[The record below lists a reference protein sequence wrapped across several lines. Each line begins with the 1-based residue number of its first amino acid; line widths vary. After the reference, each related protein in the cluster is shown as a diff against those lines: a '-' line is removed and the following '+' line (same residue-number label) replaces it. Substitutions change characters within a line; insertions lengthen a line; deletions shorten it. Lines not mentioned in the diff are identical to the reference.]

1 MTMSSRVEPAKDPQW
16 SWKVWTEKNQGKR
29 VEGLPNDL
37 LTLVRGKKP
46 AEWPAADV
54 KRLQDWWFENEYQG
68 ARSLVEGVRAQKLKL
83 ESQKKTLDAAIPAT
97 LVMAD
102 MPQERDS
109 FIMIRGQYD
118 KPGDK
123 VGRGTP
129 AFLPKLPQQDHYTRL
144 DLANWLVSPEHPLT
158 ARVAVNRFWQQFFG
172 TGLVKTSGDFGS
184 QGEPPSHPE
193 LLDWLAVN
201 FRESGWDVKAL
212 VKLIVTSATYRQNSR
227 VEPAVL
233 ARDPEN
239 RLLARGAR
247 FRLDAEVLRDNA
259 LFTSGLLVPTIGGK
273 GVRPYQP
280 PNIWEPVGFGG
291 SNTRNYVQDHGE
303 ALYRRT
309 LYTFFK
315 RTAPPPAFT
324 TFDAPNREQFCT
336 RRERSNTPLQALQ
349 LMNDIQHFEA
359 ARNFAQR
366 MVLEGGATAPERITW
381 AWRVVTSRKPSAVE
395 LAVVQEALQQHLT
408 KYRSHPE
415 AAKEAVSYGESKR
428 NESLDAAEVAAYTLI
443 ANLLLN
449 LDETVT
455 KN

>member
-1 MTMSSRVEPAKDPQW
+1 
-16 SWKVWTEKNQGKR
+16 
-29 VEGLPNDL
+29 
-37 LTLVRGKKP
+37 
-46 AEWPAADV
+46 
-54 KRLQDWWFENEYQG
+54 
-68 ARSLVEGVRAQKLKL
+68 
-83 ESQKKTLDAAIPAT
+83 
-97 LVMAD
+97 
-102 MPQERDS
+102 
-109 FIMIRGQYD
+109 
-118 KPGDK
+118 
-123 VGRGTP
+123 
-129 AFLPKLPQQDHYTRL
+129 
-144 DLANWLVSPEHPLT
+144 
-158 ARVAVNRFWQQFFG
+158 
-172 TGLVKTSGDFGS
+172 
-184 QGEPPSHPE
+184 
-193 LLDWLAVN
+193 
-201 FRESGWDVKAL
+201 VKAL
-212 VKLIVTSATYRQNSR
+212 VKMLVCSSTYRQNSH
-227 VEPAVL
+227 VDPAVL

-291 SNTRNYVQDHGE
+291 SNTRNYVQDHGD

-315 RTAPPPAFT
+315 RTAPPPAMT

-349 LMNDIQHFEA
+349 LMNDVQHYEA
-359 ARNFAQR
+359 ARNFAER
-366 MVLEGGATAPERITW
+366 ILHEGGTSAPERITW
-381 AWRVVTSRKPSAVE
+381 AWRVVTSRKPNASE
-395 LAVVQEALQQHLT
+395 LAIVQEALQQHLS
-408 KYRSHPE
+408 KYRGNIE

-428 NESLDAAEVAAYTLI
+428 DEKLDVAELAAYTLV